1 MRITALIVAAGRGSR
16 AGGGIPKQYRRIGGE
31 AVLTRSIRALFASE
45 LVSDALVCIHPDD
58 QALYD
63 AAAPDDARL
72 LPPVHGGAE
81 RALSVRAGLEALAG
95 DPPDLVLIHDA
106 ARPFV
111 SPEIIAGVV
120 SALDEAGGAMPALAV
135 VDALRMGENGRCG
148 APVPREISGAPR
160 PRRAFASPI
169 SSPPTAPAR
178 AMRRMTPA

>member
-72 LPPVHGGAE
+72 LPRFMAGRSGRFRCAPGLRRW
-81 RALSVRAGLEALAG
+81 RA
-95 DPPDLVLIHDA
+95 I
-106 ARPFV
+106 
-111 SPEIIAGVV
+111 
-120 SALDEAGGAMPALAV
+120 
-135 VDALRMGENGRCG
+135 
-148 APVPREISGAPR
+148 
-160 PRRAFASPI
+160 RRI
-169 SSPPTAPAR
+169 WC
-178 AMRRMTPA
+178 